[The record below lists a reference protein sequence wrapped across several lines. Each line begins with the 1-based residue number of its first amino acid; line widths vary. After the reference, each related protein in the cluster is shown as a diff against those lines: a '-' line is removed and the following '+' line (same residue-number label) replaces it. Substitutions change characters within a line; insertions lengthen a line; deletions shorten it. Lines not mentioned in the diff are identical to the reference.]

1 MSLLTQVLGGSLLRD
16 FYKLLKH
23 CVTAE
28 TDDVLRL
35 HVQLA
40 CDEIDIFMKE
50 FVFPWTLVELT
61 GGDQGGDPFQT
72 RMTKLTKRIHVLD
85 PLDVD

>member
-1 MSLLTQVLGGSLLRD
+1 MHASGLCGVFGQVLGGSLLHD

-23 CVTAE
+23 CRTVE

-50 FVFPWTLVELT
+50 FLFPAPT
-61 GGDQGGDPFQT
+61 
-72 RMTKLTKRIHVLD
+72 MTKRIHVLD

>member
-1 MSLLTQVLGGSLLRD
+1 MCVCLIQVLGASLLRD
-16 FYKLLKH
+16 FYRMLRH
-23 CVTAE
+23 CQTVE

-40 CDEIDIFMKE
+40 ADEIDEFMKA
-50 FVFPWTLVELT
+50 FLFPAST
-61 GGDQGGDPFQT
+61 
-72 RMTKLTKRIHVLD
+72 LTKRIHVLD

>member
-1 MSLLTQVLGGSLLRD
+1 MGGGLLRD

-23 CVTAE
+23 CQAVE

-35 HVQLA
+35 HAQLA
-40 CDEIDIFMKE
+40 CDEIDIVMKQ
-50 FVFPWTLVELT
+50 FLFPSPT
-61 GGDQGGDPFQT
+61 
-72 RMTKLTKRIHVLD
+72 LTKRIHVLD

>member
-1 MSLLTQVLGGSLLRD
+1 VLGASLLHN

-23 CVTAE
+23 CQTVE

-40 CDEIDIFMKE
+40 CDEVDLFMKE
-50 FVFPWTLVELT
+50 FLFPAPT
-61 GGDQGGDPFQT
+61 
-72 RMTKLTKRIHVLD
+72 MTKRIHVLD

>member
-1 MSLLTQVLGGSLLRD
+1 MLGLSVCTSSQVLGAGLLRD
-16 FYKLLKH
+16 FYRLLKH
-23 CVTAE
+23 RQTVE

-40 CDEIDIFMKE
+40 YDEIDVFMKE
-50 FVFPWTLVELT
+50 FIFAAPTLS
-61 GGDQGGDPFQT
+61 
-72 RMTKLTKRIHVLD
+72 KRIHVLD